1 MIKYVCLFLAIVIC
15 SCNSKPKIYGC
26 IDKNALNYDSIATL
40 MKDSSCIVLNINK
53 ITHDKKKTKVVI
65 DTLKY
70 SNYEYKFI
78 YPAINID
85 TLVEIK
91 KYLIQNRGFSYYR
104 YSVFESDTVIMS
116 SNSFLNNDRDLYVSD
131 NVKVIEDI
139 EGFRSKIY
147 YIDVNDGETNII
159 NPRQRFSY
167 RTETVVYER
176 FPSFDGPPNTVNRY
190 TGFYINIPRR
200 IDYWFDSHPSTIT
213 VYDNEYSLQ
222 KYYRTNITRY

>member
-1 MIKYVCLFLAIVIC
+1 MYNFDSLIYLNMIKYVCLFLAIIIC

-26 IDKNALNYDSIATL
+26 IDKNALNYDSDATL

-53 ITHDKKKTKVVI
+53 ITDDKKKTKVVI

-167 RTETVVYER
+167 
-176 FPSFDGPPNTVNRY
+176 
-190 TGFYINIPRR
+190 
-200 IDYWFDSHPSTIT
+200 
-213 VYDNEYSLQ
+213 
-222 KYYRTNITRY
+222 